1 MAQTER
7 TYAEILALLADNVTG
22 DISPQDHR
30 DVVASMLG
38 GYAGLIQSVAGG
50 TDPIVGVGSTPE
62 LIKVYDAITGES
74 IDENIA
80 GAVATLASGVVKP
93 GVDGF
98 YAIDFFASF
107 DLSANNKTV
116 TIRAFKNGAATD
128 LDFAVF
134 VSNGSDIGGMCIS
147 HKSFPL
153 VAGDAID
160 FRVSVTPGT
169 SDVTFT
175 SCGLSLKRTG

>member
-7 TYAEILALLADNVTG
+7 TYAEILAILADNVTG

-50 TDPIVGVGSTPE
+50 SDPIVGVGATPE
-62 LIKVYDAITGES
+62 LIDVYDVITGQS
-74 IDENIA
+74 IDENVD
-80 GAVATLASGVVKP
+80 GAVATLAASVVKP

-98 YAIDFFASF
+98 YAVDFFASF

-116 TIRAFKNGAATD
+116 VIRAFKNDAATD
-128 LDFAVF
+128 LDFEVF
-134 VSNGSDIGGMCIS
+134 IAGGGALGGMCIS

-160 FRVSVTPGT
+160 FRVSLTPGT
-169 SDVTFT
+169 ADVTFT
-175 SCGLSLKRTG
+175 ACGLSIKRTG